1 MSLLW
6 SKGSNPDSKVSEF
19 TVGKDR
25 ELDVQMAG
33 FDIEG
38 SIAHVNMI
46 ASIGLLPDDEAA
58 LLVEELEKM
67 ADDVKRG
74 FFILEDGVE
83 DIHSQVEINLT
94 KRVGEIGKKIH
105 SGRSRNDQVLVDI
118 KLFLKSEIKR
128 VLKQTDLLFDTL
140 ISLSEEHKD
149 ILIPG
154 YTHSQIAMPS
164 SAGLWLG
171 GYAETLSDD
180 LWLLLS
186 AWNIADQNPLGS
198 AAGYGSSFPLDREMT
213 TTLLGFGTM
222 HYNSAA
228 AQMSRGKTEKSLA
241 FAISSIASTLNKL
254 ASDSIL
260 FMNGNYGFIS
270 FPDDVTTGSSIMPHK
285 KNPDVWELI
294 RGHSNRLQSLPN
306 EITMMTTNLTHGYH
320 RDFQLLKEVLFP
332 SIKVVVDIIEM
343 TNFMLKKMIIKRDIL
358 DDKKY
363 DYLFT
368 VEEVN
373 RRVISGTPFRDAY
386 REVGEEVNQGRFMA
400 EKRVAHTH
408 EGSIGNLCN
417 EQIIVKF
424 KTIVS
429 MFGK

>member
-25 ELDVQMAG
+25 ELDLQMAG

-128 VLKQTDLLFDTL
+128 VLNQTDLLFDTL

-213 TTLLGFGTM
+213 TTLLGFGDM

-306 EITMMTTNLTHGYH
+306 EITLMTTNLTHGYH

>member
-25 ELDVQMAG
+25 ELDLQMAG

-186 AWNIADQNPLGS
+186 AWNIVDQNPLGS

-417 EQIIVKF
+417 EQIVVKF

>member
-25 ELDVQMAG
+25 ELDLQMAG

-408 EGSIGNLCN
+408 EGSIGNMCN

>member
-6 SKGSNPDSKVSEF
+6 SKGSNPDSRVSEF

-25 ELDVQMAG
+25 ELDLQMAG

-67 ADDVKRG
+67 ADDVKGG

-140 ISLSEEHKD
+140 VSLSEEHKD
-149 ILIPG
+149 FLIPG

-222 HYNSAA
+222 HYNSVA

>member
-25 ELDVQMAG
+25 ELDLQMAG

-128 VLKQTDLLFDTL
+128 VLNQTDLLFDTL

-260 FMNGNYGFIS
+260 FMNGNFGFIS

-285 KNPDVWELI
+285 KNPGVWELI

-343 TNFMLKKMIIKRDIL
+343 TNFMLKKMTIKRDIL

-417 EQIIVKF
+417 EQIVVKF

>member
-25 ELDVQMAG
+25 ELDLQMAG

-140 ISLSEEHKD
+140 VSLSEEHKD

-241 FAISSIASTLNKL
+241 FAISAIASTLNKL

-343 TNFMLKKMIIKRDIL
+343 TNFMLKKMTIKRDIL

>member
-25 ELDVQMAG
+25 ELDLQMAG

-83 DIHSQVEINLT
+83 DIHSQVEISLT

>member
-1 MSLLW
+1 MSLIW

-25 ELDVQMAG
+25 ELDLQMAG

-417 EQIIVKF
+417 EQIVVKF

>member
-25 ELDVQMAG
+25 ELDLQMAG

-105 SGRSRNDQVLVDI
+105 SGRSRNDHVLVDI

-128 VLKQTDLLFDTL
+128 VLNQTDLLFDTL

-368 VEEVN
+368 VEEDN

>member
-25 ELDVQMAG
+25 ELDLQMAG

-128 VLKQTDLLFDTL
+128 VLNQTDLLFDTL

-400 EKRVAHTH
+400 EK
-408 EGSIGNLCN
+408 
-417 EQIIVKF
+417 
-424 KTIVS
+424 
-429 MFGK
+429 

>member
-25 ELDVQMAG
+25 ELDLQMAG

>member
-25 ELDVQMAG
+25 ELDLQMAG

-128 VLKQTDLLFDTL
+128 VLNQTDLLFDTL

-186 AWNIADQNPLGS
+186 AWNIVDQNPLGS

-417 EQIIVKF
+417 EQIVVKF

>member
-25 ELDVQMAG
+25 ELDLQMAG

-343 TNFMLKKMIIKRDIL
+343 TNFMLKKMTIKRDIL

>member
-25 ELDVQMAG
+25 ELDLQMAG

-332 SIKVVVDIIEM
+332 SINVVVDIIEM

-408 EGSIGNLCN
+408 EGSIGNMCN

>member
-25 ELDVQMAG
+25 ELDLQMAG

-171 GYAETLSDD
+171 GYAETLSED

>member
-25 ELDVQMAG
+25 ELDLQMAG

-128 VLKQTDLLFDTL
+128 VLNQTDLLFDTL

-186 AWNIADQNPLGS
+186 AWNIVDQNPLGS

-386 REVGEEVNQGRFMA
+386 REVGEEVNQGRFKA

-417 EQIIVKF
+417 EQIVVKF

>member
-1 MSLLW
+1 MSLIW

-25 ELDVQMAG
+25 ELDLQMAG

>member
-25 ELDVQMAG
+25 ELDLQMAG

-306 EITMMTTNLTHGYH
+306 EITLMTTNLTHGYH

-343 TNFMLKKMIIKRDIL
+343 TNFMLKKMTIKRDIL

>member
-25 ELDVQMAG
+25 ELDLQMAG

-128 VLKQTDLLFDTL
+128 VLNQTDLLFDTL

-417 EQIIVKF
+417 ELIIVKF

>member
-25 ELDVQMAG
+25 ELDLQMAG

-128 VLKQTDLLFDTL
+128 VLNQTDLLFNTL
-140 ISLSEEHKD
+140 VSLSEEHKD

>member
-25 ELDVQMAG
+25 ELDLQMAG

-213 TTLLGFGTM
+213 TTLLGFGAM

-417 EQIIVKF
+417 EQIVVKF

>member
-25 ELDVQMAG
+25 ELDLQMAG

-213 TTLLGFGTM
+213 TTLLGFGAM

>member
-25 ELDVQMAG
+25 ELDLQMAG

-241 FAISSIASTLNKL
+241 FAISAIASTLNKL

-332 SIKVVVDIIEM
+332 SINVVVDIIEM

-408 EGSIGNLCN
+408 EGSIGNMCN

>member
-25 ELDVQMAG
+25 ELDLQMAG

-417 EQIIVKF
+417 EQIVVKF

>member
-25 ELDVQMAG
+25 ELDLQMAG

-128 VLKQTDLLFDTL
+128 VLNQTDLLFDTL

-343 TNFMLKKMIIKRDIL
+343 TNFMLKKMTIKRDIL

-417 EQIIVKF
+417 ELIIVKF

>member
-25 ELDVQMAG
+25 ELDLQMAG

-128 VLKQTDLLFDTL
+128 VLNQTDLLFDTL
-140 ISLSEEHKD
+140 VSLSEEHKD

>member
-1 MSLLW
+1 MSLIW

-25 ELDVQMAG
+25 ELDLQMAG

-128 VLKQTDLLFDTL
+128 VLNQTDLLFDTL

>member
-1 MSLLW
+1 MSLIW

-25 ELDVQMAG
+25 ELDLQMAG

-128 VLKQTDLLFDTL
+128 VLNQTDLLFDTL

-373 RRVISGTPFRDAY
+373 RRVISGTPLRDAY

>member
-25 ELDVQMAG
+25 ELDLQMAG

-46 ASIGLLPDDEAA
+46 ASIGLLPDAEPA

-128 VLKQTDLLFDTL
+128 VLNQTDLLFDTL

>member
-25 ELDVQMAG
+25 ELDLQMAG

-128 VLKQTDLLFDTL
+128 VLNQTDLLFDTL

>member
-25 ELDVQMAG
+25 ELDLQMAG

-128 VLKQTDLLFDTL
+128 VLNQTDLLFDTL

-417 EQIIVKF
+417 EQIVVKF